1 MFGLISSPPFHF
13 RFQPCALRCGITIY
27 TQIKDLD
34 KWIRLPIHSQS
45 APHRPTPQAL
55 KAYGC
60 GTSFAWHNP
69 FLDCLRQPENE
80 KLIFR
85 LPPIQIKNDIYNIS
99 QNTTAAQAKS
109 STTANINSPTLVDAF
124 MLCTSII
131 STAMMCHKIIA

>member
-1 MFGLISSPPFHF
+1 MELFAVSTL
-13 RFQPCALRCGITIY
+13 RVALRHSHLYPNQRFG
-27 TQIKDLD
+27 QMD
-34 KWIRLPIHSQS
+34 KLPIHSQS

-80 KLIFR
+80 KPIFR